1 MSCGNYWTET
11 GDWVRSYCSLTGD
24 AGIPEYCSVGGRY
37 CPRTGGDD
45 RYRRTDALAEE
56 VSLSLLRGVRF
67 SIDQAAA
74 VLRDSLSDIGAAIA
88 RTGYAALANAFWEA
102 GMRPAERMHLAV
114 GAYQGIVPSDMERNL
129 AVQLEEHIDLEL
141 AAFQPADLMPGGYLG
156 AELLQISSGDFRLLL
171 DRLEN
176 TADTVSA
183 VLESSGTFSGIA
195 KLDAPARSAL
205 RNLADCAAGWLRE
218 IGDSLQRVWDLFEVG
233 VQTSVQ
239 GGETYGYTGGLP
251 QWF

>member
-1 MSCGNYWTET
+1 MSCRNYWTET
-11 GDWVRSYCSLTGD
+11 GEIVRSYCSITGD
-24 AGIPEYCSVGGRY
+24 AGIPEYCSTNGQF

-45 RYRRTDALAEE
+45 RYRRTDALTEE
-56 VSLSLLRGVRF
+56 VALALVRGVRF
-67 SIDQAAA
+67 SIDQASAA
-74 VLRDSLSDIGAAIA
+74 LRDGLSDIGAAIA

-102 GMRPAERMHLAV
+102 GMRPVERMHLAV

-141 AAFQPADLMPGGYLG
+141 AAFRPADLMPGGYLG
-156 AELLQISSGDFRLLL
+156 AEMLQISSGGFRLLL

-183 VLESSGTFSGIA
+183 VLESSGTFSGNA

-205 RNLADCAAGWLRE
+205 RNLADGTAGWLRE

-233 VQTSVQ
+233 VRTGAQ
-239 GGETYGYTGGLP
+239 GGETYGYAGGLP